1 MNWIEILVIIFL
13 LGTFLSLFL
22 TPIFMKIA
30 IKTGFYDLPRCQEHK
45 KHKEPTPLLGGLAIF
60 AAWALSIC
68 LCVLIART
76 NMIHGLEE
84 NVKTN
89 MTGILSVSKNLFFI
103 ILSAFLAVLLGLYDD
118 RWNMRAIT
126 KLMGQIVIA
135 IIAVTW
141 GGVKISLFIPF
152 PILSWLISV
161 FWIIAIMNAVNFFDN
176 MDGLAVGVAAI
187 SFSLFSFAS
196 FVSGQYFVSALG
208 AVSAGASFGFWFY
221 NHSPAQ
227 IFMGDSGSHFL
238 GYLMAVMGVLVTYY
252 NPNITLTK
260 FSILVP
266 IFILAIP
273 IFDLF
278 AVVVIRLSKGKP
290 IYIGDHNHIS
300 HRFVAM
306 GMDRK
311 KAVLMVHLLS
321 LTIGLSVLPILWGDM
336 RTVIVSSIQALTI
349 LLLIT
354 LLQIEGKKE
363 RLEK

>member
-1 MNWIEILVIIFL
+1 MSWTEILILIFL
-13 LGTFLSLFL
+13 LGAFLSLL
-22 TPIFMKIA
+22 ITPIFIKVA

-68 LCVLIART
+68 LCVLIAKT
-76 NMIHGLEE
+76 NMIHGLEG
-84 NVKTN
+84 NAKAS
-89 MTGILSVSKNLFFI
+89 MSGILSVSKNLFFI
-103 ILSAFLAVLLGLYDD
+103 MLSAFLAVLLGLYDD
-118 RWNMRAIT
+118 KWNMRAIT
-126 KLMGQIVIA
+126 KLIGQIVIA

-141 GGVKISLFIPF
+141 GGVRISLFLPSPF
-152 PILSWLISV
+152 LSWLISV
-161 FWIIAIMNAVNFFDN
+161 FWIIAIMNAINFFDN
-176 MDGLAVGVAAI
+176 MDGLAVGIAAI
-187 SFSLFSFAS
+187 SFSLFSLAAFA
-196 FVSGQYFVSALG
+196 SGQYFVSALG
-208 AVSAGASFGFWFY
+208 AVSAGASVGFWFY

-252 NPNITLTK
+252 NPNITFTK

-278 AVVVIRLSKGKP
+278 AVVVIRIKNRKP

-306 GMDRK
+306 GMEKK

-321 LTIGLSVLPILWGDM
+321 LTIGLSVLPILWGDR
-336 RTVIVSSIQALTI
+336 RTVIVSSIQALSI
-349 LLLIT
+349 LILIT
-354 LLQIEGKKE
+354 LLQIEGKKG
-363 RLEK
+363 KS